1 MRRIT
6 EIIDKMGLESTSPA
20 ADLINASYIF
30 SAKCHSGQLRKSGE
44 PYLMHPLEVAYILS
58 EMGMD
63 AATVSTGLLHDT
75 VEDTHAT
82 IEEIEEQFGVAVAN
96 MVDGVTK
103 ISQIEFT
110 SAAEKAA
117 ENFRKMIVA
126 MAQDIRV
133 LIVKLADRLHNM
145 RTLEHMKAAKQRRIA
160 RETMDIYAPLADRL
174 GMNAVKIELQDLS
187 FRYLQPNSYA
197 QMRQDVEEHLPA
209 RDRYVAE
216 TIGEIT
222 GAFEG
227 KQLDVLDIYGRA
239 KHLYSIFMKLEKKGV
254 SIAEIYDAVAF
265 RVIVPSVGDCYTAL
279 GYVHAKWRP
288 IPGRFKDFVA
298 LPKQNGYQSLHTTV
312 VGPKRQLI
320 EIQIRTPEMDDT
332 AERGFAAHYAYKEGS
347 SAASENESMAFGWLR
362 QLMEWQN
369 TVRDPNEF
377 MESVRHELF
386 HEEVFV
392 FTPKGAVVQLPRGA
406 TCVDFAFSVHTE
418 VGLTCS
424 GAKVNGR
431 MVPLRTKLKSGD
443 RIEVLTDKRRTPN
456 REWLDF
462 VVTSRAR
469 TRIRAAVRKRE
480 HEQAR
485 EVGSNLLDR
494 ALRANGS
501 TLSKLED
508 SSDRDV
514 VIQKLRQNSFDELLA
529 QIGLNKITTDAVVQL
544 LYPAEPTLPPQAIE
558 EPTIG
563 LAQRLFGRKR
573 KPSSSSKSSVV
584 VGGLDDVFI
593 TFANCCSPLPGE
605 QIVGHVSTG
614 RGVRVHRLNCSELH
628 NADPARQVEVRWRT
642 DSEMLHQVRLRVITD
657 DKPGILAHVSST
669 FENHELNISEASC
682 RVRDDGSAIS
692 TFRFGVRDLDSLDK
706 LSSRLRGVPGVLR
719 VDRA

>member
-6 EIIDKMGLESTSPA
+6 EIIDRLGVAPNSPA
-20 ADLINASYIF
+20 ADLITASYIF

-44 PYLMHPLEVAYILS
+44 PYLMHPLEVAYILADL
-58 EMGMD
+58 GMD

-75 VEDTHAT
+75 VEDTYAT
-82 IEEIEEQFGVAVAN
+82 IEEIEEQFGQAVAV

-117 ENFRKMIVA
+117 ENFRKMVVA

-145 RTLEHMKAAKQRRIA
+145 RTLEHMKANKQRRIA

-174 GMNAVKIELQDLS
+174 GMNALKIELQDLS
-187 FRYLQPNSYA
+187 FRYLQPNSYE
-197 QMRQDVEEHLPA
+197 QMRQDVEDHLPA
-209 RDRYVAE
+209 RDKYVAE
-216 TIGEIT
+216 TVQEIQA
-222 GAFEG
+222 AFDGTALEI
-227 KQLDVLDIYGRA
+227 LDIYGRA

-265 RVIVPSVGDCYTAL
+265 RVIVPTIADCYSVL
-279 GYVHAKWRP
+279 GYVHSKWRP

-312 VGPKRQLI
+312 VGPNRQLI
-320 EIQIRTPEMDDT
+320 EIQIRTTEMDDT
-332 AERGFAAHYAYKEGS
+332 AERGFAAHYAYKEGKDGDS
-347 SAASENESMAFGWLR
+347 DKDSVAFGWLR

-501 TLSKLED
+501 NLNKLEASAD
-508 SSDRDV
+508 KNLI
-514 VIQKLRQNSFDELLA
+514 IQKLKQNSFDELLA
-529 QIGLNKITTDAVVQL
+529 QIGLNKMTTDAVVQIM
-544 LYPAEPTLPPQAIE
+544 YPAEPTLPPQAIE
-558 EPTIG
+558 EPTQGFAERI
-563 LAQRLFGRKR
+563 FGRK
-573 KPSSSSKSSVV
+573 KKQQKSHGSSVV
-584 VGGLDDVFI
+584 VGGIDDVFI

-628 NADPARQVEVRWRT
+628 NTDPARQVEVRWRT
-642 DSEMLHQVRLRVITD
+642 DTDMLHQVRLRVITD

-669 FENHELNISEASC
+669 FQNLNINISEASC
-682 RVRDDGSAIS
+682 RVRDDGSAIN
-692 TFRFGVRDLDSLDK
+692 TFRFGVRDLDALDAV
-706 LSSRLRGVPGVLR
+706 SSKLRGVSGVLR
-719 VDRA
+719 VDRT

>member
-6 EIIDKMGLESTSPA
+6 EIIDRMGVAPNSPA
-20 ADLINASYIF
+20 ADLITASYIF
-30 SAKCHSGQLRKSGE
+30 SAKCHAGQLRKSGE
-44 PYLMHPLEVAYILS
+44 PYLMHPLEVAFILS
-58 EMGMD
+58 ELGMD

-82 IEEIEEQFGVAVAN
+82 IDEIEEQFGHAVAI

-103 ISQIEFT
+103 ISQIQFT
-110 SAAEKAA
+110 TAAEKAA
-117 ENFRKMIVA
+117 ENFRKMVVA

-145 RTLEHMKAAKQRRIA
+145 RTLEHMKANKQRRIA

-187 FRYLQPNSYA
+187 FQYLQPNSYD

-209 RDRYVAE
+209 RDKYVAE
-216 TIGEIT
+216 TVQEIHA
-222 GAFEG
+222 AFEG
-227 KQLDVLDIYGRA
+227 AELEILDIYGRA

-265 RVIVPSVGDCYTAL
+265 RVIVPTVSDCYSVL
-279 GYVHAKWRP
+279 GYVHSKWRP

-312 VGPKRQLI
+312 VGPNRQLI
-320 EIQIRTPEMDDT
+320 EIQIRTTEMDEM
-332 AERGFAAHYAYKEGS
+332 AERGFAAHFAYKEGQP
-347 SAASENESMAFGWLR
+347 SASDEDSMAFGWLR

-431 MVPLRTKLKSGD
+431 MVPLRSKLKSGD

-480 HEQAR
+480 DEQAR

-501 TLSKLED
+501 TLSKLEN
-508 SSDRDV
+508 SDDKAMV
-514 VIQKLRQNSFDELLA
+514 TLKLKQNSFDELLA
-529 QIGLNKITTDAVVQL
+529 QIGLNKLTTDAVVQM
-544 LYPAEPTLPPQAIE
+544 LYPAEPTLPPQAIG
-558 EPTIG
+558 EPAPG
-563 LAQRLFGRKR
+563 LAERLFGRKK
-573 KPSSSSKSSVV
+573 KPLAQHGSSVV

-605 QIVGHVSTG
+605 RIVGHVSTG

-628 NADPARQVEVRWRT
+628 NADPARQVEVRWRIDT
-642 DSEMLHQVRLRVITD
+642 DLLHQVRLRVVTD
-657 DKPGILAHVSST
+657 DKPGILAQVSSA
-669 FENHELNISEASC
+669 FENLNINISEASC
-682 RVRDDGSAIS
+682 RVRDDGSAVN
-692 TFRFGVRDLDSLDK
+692 TFRFGVRDLEALHAV
-706 LSSRLRGVPGVLR
+706 SSRLRTMSGVLR